1 MKRKG
6 KQGPKRMPE
15 AVALVDRDQ
24 AGDIILHHL
33 HTTLPGALWKDVRAM
48 AKAEDRTVTSLIRRA
63 LLRYLEGGS
72 HE

>member
-33 HTTLPGALWKDVRAM
+33 HTTLPGALWKAYGRWR
-48 AKAEDRTVTSLIRRA
+48 KLRTER
-63 LLRYLEGGS
+63 
-72 HE
+72 